1 MTIVFLDRKTLGD
14 DVSLEQF
21 DKLGKVIVYE
31 TTSPEETLKRVQD
44 GDVIVTNKVVID
56 KEIMDNSNI
65 KLICIAATGM
75 NNIDL
80 EHAKQKG
87 IEVKNVVG
95 YSTSSVIQLTF
106 TYVLQFVQKINFYD
120 IYGKCSWK
128 YSDIFTNLSHPFF
141 ELNNKK
147 WGIIGLGNIGLGVAK
162 VADAFGCEVQY
173 YSTTGKNNNEQYKQL
188 SLDELLATSDIISIH
203 SALNEQTLN
212 LLDKSNLEKVKCGA
226 IILNLGRG
234 GIVNE
239 DDISKLIDNGQDI
252 YYGTDVVTKE
262 PIESTNP
269 LLAIKD
275 KDRIIITPHIAWA
288 SKEARVRL
296 LNAIEKN
303 ITSFIN

>member
-188 SLDELLATSDIISIH
+188 SLDELLTTSDIISIH

-212 LLDKSNLEKVKCGA
+212 LLNKSNLEKVKCGA